1 MNTAQCDALYE
12 SSLDFITN
20 FNFQVASDYKPH
32 HPHRLQRKVLQ
43 LWIKVVLVMTRVI
56 DFD

>member
-12 SSLDFITN
+12 SGLDFITN
-20 FNFQVASDYKPH
+20 FNFQVASDYEPN

-43 LWIKVVLVMTRVI
+43 LWIKVVPVMTQVI